1 MKPTQQGSIE
11 SALIR
16 DAWFGSLPTAMQ
28 QGVLDMSSTKTLNKG
43 QRLFSRGD
51 PTDGVYAVLQGRL
64 AAVDVNEHGD
74 EAVQIH
80 LEPVFWFGEMGL
92 FDGLPRAH
100 HVVAEEPSALLWL
113 DNQRLRNFLNTEPT
127 FWAHFGK
134 LVTHKLRLALF
145 LLDGRK
151 LASNELKV
159 ARLLLRYAKGLDL
172 DGHAM
177 KQRLTMHQQ
186 EVADMLGLSRQTAN
200 AALQKLKSAGL
211 IALSY
216 NKVEIVDHAALEE
229 KVQFHNWLP
238 MGSH

>member
-1 MKPTQQGSIE
+1 MRPTLQGFE
-11 SALIR
+11 ATLLK
-16 DAWFGSLPTAMQ
+16 DAWFGSLPASMQ
-28 QGVLDMSSTKTLNKG
+28 QGLLNISSLKMLNKG

-51 PTDGVYAVLQGRL
+51 PTDGVYVIVLGRL
-64 AAVDVNEHGD
+64 AAMDVNEHGD
-74 EAVQIH
+74 EAIQLH
-80 LEPVFWFGEMGL
+80 LDPVFWFGEMGL

-100 HVVAEEPSALLWL
+100 HVVAEEASTLLWL
-113 DNQRLRNFLNTEPT
+113 DNLRLRDFLNTDPT
-127 FWAHFGK
+127 FWPHFGR
-134 LVTHKLRLALF
+134 LLTHKLRLALF
-145 LLDGRK
+145 ILDGRK

-172 DGHAM
+172 DSHAM

-186 EVADMLGLSRQTAN
+186 EVADMLGMSRQTAN
-200 AALQKLKSAGL
+200 HALQKLKGAGM